1 MTSSDCARAGAAS
14 ALKPISRK
22 SALNKSSRG
31 RTTRGGIDPR
41 SLPLGRERPSLRDFG
56 SVLVGVFAQLDD
68 LGEILPRLGGIA
80 GLLGGLRGSD
90 IGPETI
96 GLLLARR
103 LEGGQRFR
111 GPAAVEQ
118 HRAVELARRYR
129 HARRHRMLLG
139 LVLGVG
145 GRAHGLE
152 RVLVFA
158 LGMEHPGG
166 RYLRLDIDLFR
177 PVGILG

>member
-31 RTTRGGIDPR
+31 RTARGGIDLR
-41 SLPLGRERPSLRDFG
+41 SLRLGLERPSLRDFG
-56 SVLVGVFAQLDD
+56 SVLVAVRAQLDQ
-68 LGEILPRLGGIA
+68 LGAI
-80 GLLGGLRGSD
+80 
-90 IGPETI
+90 
-96 GLLLARR
+96 
-103 LEGGQRFR
+103 
-111 GPAAVEQ
+111 
-118 HRAVELARRYR
+118 ELARRYR

-166 RYLRLDIDLFR
+166 RDLRLDIDL
-177 PVGILG
+177 